1 MKRGSRKIPCR
12 LQLNQ
17 TEDFIQ
23 PTMNNTSTKQQPL
36 STATLGQLDDRV
48 AVPAYDRHRLTAG
61 IAHIGVGNFHRVHQ
75 ALYVDR
81 CLHLPG
87 HDAWA
92 ICGIGLGSGAS
103 ALAKAQAL
111 RAQDCLYTVTEFD
124 SDGSASTRVIGAM
137 IDYLHAPAD
146 PEAVLRK
153 LADPAI
159 LIVSLTITEGGY
171 NFDEA
176 TGAFKLDELDV
187 AHDLAGAPPRTAFGF
202 IVEALRRRR
211 ETNVPAFTVMSC
223 DNLPQNGDTV
233 RRAVLSF
240 ARAVDLSLADWIAD
254 HAAFPNSMVDRIAP
268 QVTREV
274 REMVSGMS
282 GVDDATPVVAE
293 TFTQWVIEDRFSNGR
308 PAFDA
313 VGVEMKNDVEAYEAM
328 KGRML
333 NASHMLL
340 AYPAILLGY
349 RLVHEAIN
357 DPDIAALLRAF
368 FQHDV
373 GPILELPPG
382 VSSEAY
388 GEKTLERFGNPAVA
402 DQLLRVA
409 HDGAAK
415 IPVFHAKTID
425 TLVRDKRDMRREAL
439 LLACFQEYL
448 GGVDDRG
455 EVFTVDEK
463 KLTAADWELH
473 ESGDPMAVLHMSP
486 FSSLHLAGN
495 DVFVEHFRLLE
506 DIVSRGNTR
515 TALREAI

>member
-1 MKRGSRKIPCR
+1 MKRGSEKRLSR
-12 LQLNQ
+12 LQLDL
-17 TEDFIQ
+17 TEYLYQ
-23 PTMNNTSTKQQPL
+23 PTMKQQLL
-36 STATLGQLDDRV
+36 SNATLGQLNDRV
-48 AVPAYDRHRLTAG
+48 AVPAYDRNRLTAG

-87 HDAWA
+87 HEAWA
-92 ICGIGLGSGAS
+92 ICGIGLGSSTS
-103 ALAKAQAL
+103 ALAKVRAL
-111 RAQDCLYTVTEFD
+111 HAQDCLYTVTEFD

-146 PEAVLRK
+146 PEAVLRE
-153 LADPAI
+153 LAGPAI
-159 LIVSLTITEGGY
+159 RIVSLTITEGGY

-176 TGAFKLDELDV
+176 TGEFKFHEPDV

-211 ETNVPAFTVMSC
+211 EANVPAFTVMSC
-223 DNLPQNGDTV
+223 DNLRQSGNTV

-240 ARAVDLSLADWIAD
+240 AQAVDPGLADWIAD
-254 HAAFPNSMVDRIAP
+254 NATFPNGMVDRIAP
-268 QVTREV
+268 QVTPEV
-274 REMVSGMS
+274 RAKVAIMS
-282 GVDDATPVVAE
+282 GIDDATPVVAE

-313 VGVEMKNDVEAYEAM
+313 VGVEVKSDVSAYEAM

-349 RLVHEAIN
+349 RFVHEAMS
-357 DPDIAALLRAF
+357 DPDIAALLGAF

-373 GPILELPPG
+373 SPILELPPG
-382 VSSEAY
+382 VSSEIY
-388 GEKTLERFGNPAVA
+388 EEKVLERFGNPAVA

-425 TLVRDKRDMRREAL
+425 TLVHDKRDMRREAL

-448 GGVDDRG
+448 RGVDDRG
-455 EVFTVDEK
+455 EIFTVDEK

-473 ESGDPMAVLHMSP
+473 KSSDPLAVLNMSS
-486 FSSLHLAGN
+486 FSSLRLAEKRA
-495 DVFVEHFRLLE
+495 FVEPFCLLQG
-506 DIVSRGNTR
+506 IVSRGDTR
-515 TALREAI
+515 MALREAR